1 MLSICNVTEPAWL
14 LIWNWNAVATAK
26 AAALVVVLPKV
37 WSKLP
42 TVKVT
47 EVQEV
52 GATKLEPQLLSLD
65 VSTALL
71 TTLNRMLAAAA
82 LVTRMSKRI

>member
-1 MLSICNVTEPAWL
+1 L

-26 AAALVVVLPKV
+26 AADLVVVLPKV

-42 TVKVT
+42 TVRVT

-65 VSTALL
+65 VSTELL